1 MNRIFTQLF
10 LFVALM
16 VWGNFAASAATN
28 YGIYV
33 GETMITSDNASDVL
47 KNGQFSY
54 SPQTKTL
61 TVTNADL
68 TNEGTLGSGISNREV
83 DGLIIKFV
91 GHSTF
96 NTRMNVINTAKSISL
111 TGTGSLTGSAGE
123 TCALYL
129 WGDDITCT
137 VNGPVIDL
145 SSQADALRDSHQNA
159 TLRVEGSTTSLSLQ
173 GSGYHKTVNG
183 LGSLSL
189 GLWAEITEPF
199 LSRFDEEQHTIC
211 NYQSTTPYKG
221 KVTIGA
227 SYPLYVADVQVTPL
241 NASNITGEGITG
253 NVSYDASTKT
263 LRLIN
268 ASLLSKIGNGI
279 QNRGVDMLKIEV
291 LGVNKIDCTGDGL
304 ALILAQQ
311 EMSLTGNG
319 ILQLMTDNRNYC
331 IRNLSGYSFTIDGP
345 TVMGST
351 RTEAYDG
358 NKKGDLIVKGRS
370 QLLLIAYDG
379 IGVIK
384 DVPNLVLGSGLY
396 ITEPYGGYFS
406 PTLQSITTDGVNPH
420 KGILNISI
428 QEPKLKYGIIIGET
442 DVTEDNAAD
451 IFDDGQFSYDPQ
463 TKTLTVNNAN
473 LVNNGALGPGI
484 SNREVDGL
492 IVNLV
497 GDNFITGRNF
507 AFITSKRATITG
519 SGSLKLTATEGNGIH
534 LGDGCDLLTIDGPTI
549 EVTGNDAGLFDDSG
563 GATLWLKGRDT
574 KLILNTSTNA
584 IFPTIYSLKDLKLD
598 DGLGIS
604 KPAGGY
610 FSPEM
615 RTVTVDGTS
624 AYRGDIVINAMEEQP
639 DPADVNGDGSIDVA
653 DISMVIDIM
662 AGKVETTSDNQGDV
676 NGDGIVDVADISSII
691 SAMAEK

>member
-68 TNEGTLGSGISNREV
+68 TNDGTLGSGISNREV

-351 RTEAYDG
+351 RIEAYDG

-370 QLLLIAYDG
+370 QLVLIAYDG

-484 SNREVDGL
+484 SNHEVDGL

-549 EVTGNDAGLFDDSG
+549 EVTGNDAGLFDNSG
-563 GATLWLKGRDT
+563 GATLWLKGKDT

-584 IFPTIYSLKDLKLD
+584 IFPTIYFLKDLKLD

>member
-1 MNRIFTQLF
+1 M
-10 LFVALM
+10 
-16 VWGNFAASAATN
+16 
-28 YGIYV
+28 
-33 GETMITSDNASDVL
+33 
-47 KNGQFSY
+47 
-54 SPQTKTL
+54 
-61 TVTNADL
+61 TNADL
-68 TNEGTLGSGISNREV
+68 TNDGTLGSGISNREV

-211 NYQSTTPYKG
+211 NYHSTTPYKG

-351 RTEAYDG
+351 RIEAYDG

-370 QLLLIAYDG
+370 QLVLIAYDG

-484 SNREVDGL
+484 SNHEVDGL

-549 EVTGNDAGLFDDSG
+549 EVTGNDAGLFDNSG
-563 GATLWLKGRDT
+563 GATLWLKGKDT

-584 IFPTIYSLKDLKLD
+584 IFPTIYFLKDLKLD

>member
-129 WGDDITCT
+129 WGDGITCT

-379 IGVIK
+379 SGVIK

-563 GATLWLKGRDT
+563 GATLWLKGKDT
-574 KLILNTSTNA
+574 KLTLNTSTNA
-584 IFPTIYSLKDLKLD
+584 IFPTIYFLKDLKLD

-615 RTVTVDGTS
+615 HTVTVDGTS

>member
-1 MNRIFTQLF
+1 
-10 LFVALM
+10 
-16 VWGNFAASAATN
+16 
-28 YGIYV
+28 
-33 GETMITSDNASDVL
+33 MITSDNASDVL

-549 EVTGNDAGLFDDSG
+549 EVTGNDAGLFDNSG

>member
-549 EVTGNDAGLFDDSG
+549 EVTGNDAGLFDNSG

>member
-549 EVTGNDAGLFDDSG
+549 EVTGNDAGLFDNSG
-563 GATLWLKGRDT
+563 GATLWLKGKDT
-574 KLILNTSTNA
+574 KLTLNTSTNA

>member
-1 MNRIFTQLF
+1 
-10 LFVALM
+10 M

-549 EVTGNDAGLFDDSG
+549 EVTGNDAGLFDNSG
-563 GATLWLKGRDT
+563 GATLWLKGKDT
-574 KLILNTSTNA
+574 KLTLNTSTNA

>member
-1 MNRIFTQLF
+1 
-10 LFVALM
+10 M

-549 EVTGNDAGLFDDSG
+549 EVTGNDAGLFDNSG

>member
-1 MNRIFTQLF
+1 
-10 LFVALM
+10 M

-406 PTLQSITTDGVNPH
+406 PTLQRITTDGVNPH

-549 EVTGNDAGLFDDSG
+549 EVTGNDAGLFDNSG

-584 IFPTIYSLKDLKLD
+584 IFPTIYFLKDLKLD

-662 AGKVETTSDNQGDV
+662 AGKV
-676 NGDGIVDVADISSII
+676 
-691 SAMAEK
+691 

>member
-111 TGTGSLTGSAGE
+111 TGTGSLTGSADE

-129 WGDDITCT
+129 WGDGITCT

-379 IGVIK
+379 SGVIK

-420 KGILNISI
+420 KGILNIST

-563 GATLWLKGRDT
+563 GATLWLKGKDT
-574 KLILNTSTNA
+574 KLTLNTSTNA

-604 KPAGGY
+604 KPVGGY

>member
-331 IRNLSGYSFTIDGP
+331 VRNLSGYSFTIDGP

-549 EVTGNDAGLFDDSG
+549 EVTGNDAGLFDNSG
-563 GATLWLKGRDT
+563 GATLWLKGKDT
-574 KLILNTSTNA
+574 KLTLNTSTNA

-604 KPAGGY
+604 KPVGGY